1 MIGIV
6 CSGRRDPVEGAGKLL
21 YYSLQEVRF
30 NVTSVI
36 TGLQMMV
43 RGKISPDNITG
54 PVGIVESIGET
65 GEETKE
71 FGLITVLLNLIN
83 VALLLS
89 ANLGVMNLLPIP
101 GLDGGRLF
109 FMLFEL
115 ILRRPVN
122 KKVEMTLQLVA
133 VLALLL
139 LSVYVMYNDILKLLA
154 R

>member
-1 MIGIV
+1 MNMIN
-6 CSGRRDPVEGAGKLL
+6 LL
-21 YYSLQEVRF
+21 
-30 NVTSVI
+30 I
-36 TGLQMMV
+36 
-43 RGKISPDNITG
+43 
-54 PVGIVESIGET
+54 
-65 GEETKE
+65 
-71 FGLITVLLNLIN
+71 LI
-83 VALLLS
+83 S

-122 KKVEMTLQLVA
+122 QKVEMTLQLVA

-139 LSVYVMYNDILKLLA
+139 LSVYVMYNDILRLLA

>member
-1 MIGIV
+1 M
-6 CSGRRDPVEGAGKLL
+6 S
-21 YYSLQEVRF
+21 
-30 NVTSVI
+30 
-36 TGLQMMV
+36 
-43 RGKISPDNITG
+43 G
-54 PVGIVESIGET
+54 PVGVVDIVGET
-65 GEETKE
+65 YEETKSE
-71 FGLITVLLNLIN
+71 GALITWMNMINLLILI
-83 VALLLS
+83 S

-139 LSVYVMYNDILKLLA
+139 LSVYVMYHDILRLLA